1 MITILLVDDQALLCE
16 MLKTWLDVEKDIDVL
31 GVAHNGQEAI
41 AKVEELQP
49 DIVLMDIDMPQMDGL
64 QATKIISQRFPKVRV
79 IFLSGH
85 DDDVYLGKSLR
96 AGAKGYLLK
105 NTTAEELVKKIRS
118 VHKNVNLLESVQN
131 SDSLIPL
138 QIQVEEL
145 IETYRLKLED
155 LLAQQNAHYSSDNL
169 DNSANS
175 ANLAEIE
182 QKLEQRLDELESKI
196 DADQGSKFNQLEN
209 TNQSSWRSVRQELI
223 NVNSQFNQANR
234 SLSSQF
240 NQQIVSL
247 RQDLDRKLSEA
258 LDDWSR
264 QRAALQEWAVQR
276 DEMRPDLEDYEL
288 KNRQELISV
297 LNPMRASLEEVDQK
311 LKATKGWL
319 RACGLF
325 TLLALAISGYVL
337 LSQIK
342 GDFLIDPNRITP
354 SKNTS
359 DVN

>member
-1 MITILLVDDQALLCE
+1 MITVLLVDDQTLLCE
-16 MLKTWLDVEKDIDVL
+16 ILKTWLDVEKDINVL
-31 GVAHNGQEAI
+31 GVAHNGREAI

-85 DDDVYLGKSLR
+85 DEDVYLGKSLR
-96 AGAKGYLLK
+96 SGAKGYLLK
-105 NTTAEELVKKIRS
+105 NTRAEELVKKIRS
-118 VHKNVNLLESVQN
+118 VYTNVNLLESLQN

-138 QIQVEEL
+138 QVQVEEL

-155 LLAQQNAHYSSDNL
+155 LMATQNAHYSSN
-169 DNSANS
+169 
-175 ANLAEIE
+175 NLAQIE
-182 QKLEQRLDELESKI
+182 QKLEQRLDELEDKI
-196 DADQGSKFNQLEN
+196 DANQGNKFNQLEN
-209 TNQSSWRSVRQELI
+209 KNQSSWRSVRQELI

-240 NQQIVSL
+240 SQQIVNL
-247 RQDLDRKLSEA
+247 RQDLEGKLIEA

-297 LNPMRASLEEVDQK
+297 LNPLRASLEETDQN
-311 LKATKGWL
+311 LKATRNWL
-319 RACGLF
+319 KACGLLA
-325 TLLALAISGYVL
+325 LLALGLSGYL
-337 LSQIK
+337 LLQIK
-342 GDFLIDPNRITP
+342 SGSLINPAKGTPGSNVESTNTNSPKRI
-354 SKNTS
+354 
-359 DVN
+359 

>member
-16 MLKTWLDVEKDIDVL
+16 MLKTWLDVEKDINVL
-31 GVAHNGQEAI
+31 GVAHDGQDAI
-41 AKVEELQP
+41 AKVEQLQP
-49 DIVLMDIDMPQMDGL
+49 DMVLMDIDMPQMDGL
-64 QATKIISQRFPKVRV
+64 QATKIISQRFPKVKV

-85 DDDVYLGKSLR
+85 DDDIYLGKSLR

-131 SDSLIPL
+131 DDSLKPL

-155 LLAQQNAHYSSDNL
+155 LVAEQNAHYSSDNL
-169 DNSANS
+169 AQ
-175 ANLAEIE
+175 IE
-182 QKLEQRLDELESKI
+182 QKLEQRLDELEDKI
-196 DADQGSKFNQLEN
+196 DAGQGNKLNQLEN
-209 TNQSSWRSVRQELI
+209 KNQSSWRSVRQELI

-297 LNPMRASLEEVDQK
+297 LNPIRTSLEDVDQK
-311 LKATKGWL
+311 LKATQGWL

-325 TLLALAISGYVL
+325 ALLAIAFSGYVL

-342 GDFLIDPNRITP
+342 SEDSLINPGEITP
-354 SKNTS
+354 GK
-359 DVN
+359 DVELTK